1 MRRHYTDSTQMTVF
15 KFNPFKNEYY
25 AKKYR

>member
-15 KFNPFKNEYY
+15 KFNPLKNDDY

>member
-15 KFNPFKNEYY
+15 KFNTLKNDDY